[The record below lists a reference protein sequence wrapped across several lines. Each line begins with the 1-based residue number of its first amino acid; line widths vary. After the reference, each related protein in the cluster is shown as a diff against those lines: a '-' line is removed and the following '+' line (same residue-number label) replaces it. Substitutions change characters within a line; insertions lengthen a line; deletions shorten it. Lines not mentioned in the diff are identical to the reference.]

1 MDYLILTNRY
11 SIWLI
16 GANYINHFDWKT
28 ANYIV
33 DSGEMKKKFV
43 DWESVISAKERDKGV
58 GFWTRIEEDISDT
71 NGYTFD
77 ILTILSHQHI
87 KESI

>member
-1 MDYLILTNRY
+1 
-11 SIWLI
+11 
-16 GANYINHFDWKT
+16 
-28 ANYIV
+28 
-33 DSGEMKKKFV
+33 MKKKFV